1 MKTQKNYIFF
11 DEIFTE
17 YVNHYGKNGETKLIK
32 DFKKYLAD
40 LSKTSEI
47 TVITRQEVS
56 KVASWFTKNDLYQFT
71 DSISN

>member
-17 YVNHYGKNGETKLIK
+17 YVNHYGENGETILIE
-32 DFKKYLAD
+32 DFKKYLTD
-40 LSKTSEI
+40 LSGTSEI
-47 TVITRQEVS
+47 TIITKQDVS
-56 KVASWFTKNDLYQFT
+56 KVTCWFTKNNLYQFT